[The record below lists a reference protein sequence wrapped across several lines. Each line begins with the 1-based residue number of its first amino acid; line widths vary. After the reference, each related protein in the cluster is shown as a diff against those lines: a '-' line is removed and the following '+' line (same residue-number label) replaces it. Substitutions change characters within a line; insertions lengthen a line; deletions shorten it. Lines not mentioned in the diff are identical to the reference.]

1 MLTKKGPSRHD
12 VKDVMQLRKE
22 GFSFP
27 QIAQMK
33 GIAVRTATQWVT
45 KEKRRMEAATAFAAS
60 MSQSAKVRAAQ
71 IVRTSRAKA
80 LTLQEIRMRYGVPI
94 KTYNLWEAAY
104 DGGLFGAIKRDNPM
118 KTDTASTI
126 TASPYHKADSRQ
138 VTPVGDGGHLHNAQ
152 AVAYEAEK
160 DQQIAEL
167 KVQLRRKEIEIE
179 FIKKKI
185 EIRERLEAE
194 REAMLRR

>member
-27 QIAQMK
+27 QIAEMK
-33 GIAVRTATQWVT
+33 GIAVRTAQQWVT
-45 KEKRRMEAATAFAAS
+45 KEKRRMEAATAVAAS
-60 MSQSAKVRAAQ
+60 MSQPAKARAAQ

-80 LTLQEIRMRYGVPI
+80 LTLQEIRMRYGVTI

-138 VTPVGDGGHLHNAQ
+138 VTSVGDGGHLHNAQ
-152 AVAYEAEK
+152 AVAYEAEVVAEK

-179 FIKKKI
+179 FIKKRSK
-185 EIRERLEAE
+185 
-194 REAMLRR
+194 